1 MSALNTQQG
10 GTHYISEYQPIEFIN
25 DYNLNFVQGNILK
38 YVVRHK
44 KKNGVEDLKK
54 AMHYCELGQ
63 TLKFKRTSVWDG
75 DKSGKVNRFIIANG
89 MRNPVGMR
97 FMWQLCL
104 NHLDVVKKLI
114 GELIEEEYGE
124 QQH

>member
-44 KKNGVEDLKK
+44 KKNGVEDLRK
-54 AMHYCELGQ
+54 AMHYCDLGQ
-63 TLKFKRTSVWDG
+63 TLKFKSNSVWWDG
-75 DKSGKVNRFIIANG
+75 DKSGKVDRFIFANG
-89 MRNPVGMR
+89 LRNPVGMY
-97 FMWQLCL
+97 FIWHLCR
-104 NHLDVVKKLI
+104 NRLDKCKECI
-114 GELIEEEYGE
+114 EKLIEEEYGE
-124 QQH
+124 